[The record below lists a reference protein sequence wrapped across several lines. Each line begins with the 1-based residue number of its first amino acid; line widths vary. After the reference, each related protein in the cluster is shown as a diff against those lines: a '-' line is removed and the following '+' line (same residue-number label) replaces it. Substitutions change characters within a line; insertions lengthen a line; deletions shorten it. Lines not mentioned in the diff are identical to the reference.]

1 MHMSTLTR
9 TLEVKRA
16 SGSPEADDDGEN
28 DSDDEKNGSCCAV
41 RSVQPFCFLPRVLF
55 ARITYNTRIF
65 ITVFGVWCLAWSS
78 GHVSDP
84 GSRQRRSRCRPT
96 VGQLHHHDVQV
107 WREHLPS
114 ASWPF
119 PWRRVHRQQLER
131 ALSKRVPT

>member
-9 TLEVKRA
+9 TLEVELA
-16 SGSPEADDDGEN
+16 SGSPEADDDGDN
-28 DSDDEKNGSCCAV
+28 DNDDDENNGWCCAA
-41 RSVQPFCFLPRVLF
+41 RSVQPFCFLPHVLF
-55 ARITYNTRIF
+55 ARITYTH
-65 ITVFGVWCLAWSS
+65 TVFGVWCLVWSS

-119 PWRRVHRQQLER
+119 PWLRRVDRQQLER